1 MRRPVEH
8 ESMQALI
15 TTHAIAIGLYLAVAL
30 VLIAHYVELR
40 AAYVLWWAAGALALA
55 AHALADLAALTAA
68 APLALVVVEM
78 TLRLAGAGFF
88 LTASVSRD
96 PRSRGI
102 AVVGTLGFGA
112 LMAAVIATL
121 LLTTRQVLLA
131 DGIAG
136 TATGVAFL
144 LAAEGYRR
152 AEQILDDAGTR
163 LIFGGLAIAGVN
175 YLAWAWVPKTVDLET
190 AFELLGGLFVLAFG
204 AGVLAR
210 SVQRARRLVVLSQL
224 SLALHRPS
232 TVHDLLQDVLERAG
246 DLLELHT
253 GWVFLKDPGTDAY
266 ELAASYHLPRAL
278 AAEGRQAMRG
288 SCRCLDLLAAHQL
301 TDPVNIVNCMRLE
314 RAGTSA
320 QHASVPLRTSNGIAG
335 LMNLVLPAGRL
346 FGHRELALLAT
357 VGGEVGLAIEKTQL
371 LEELAVKERIRAE
384 LIKRVLTV
392 QEDERRRI
400 ARELHD
406 ETGQSLSALIVNLD
420 MVRAAVE
427 DQPQTSEALDRL
439 KGLAET
445 ALEEVRKLIYDLR
458 PTVLDDLGLTSALRW
473 YAHAQLESRGVEVTF
488 KIELGEARLDTVV
501 ETTLF
506 RIAQEAMWNIVKHSG
521 ATRAELELS
530 LAAGRVRLRVG
541 DNGRGFRPDGQRTF
555 DPLRGGLGL
564 EGMHERAALIGG
576 TVSIRSN
583 EGHGTEVVAELP
595 LTAPGGA

>member
-1 MRRPVEH
+1 
-8 ESMQALI
+8 MQAL
-15 TTHAIAIGLYLAVAL
+15 TTIHAIAIGLYLAVAL
-30 VLIAHYVELR
+30 LLIAQYVELR

-55 AHALADLAALTAA
+55 ARALADLAALTAA
-68 APLALVVVEM
+68 VPLPLMLVET
-78 TLRLAGAGFF
+78 TLQLAGAGFF

-112 LMAAVIATL
+112 LVAAVIAVL
-121 LLTTRQVLLA
+121 LLTTGQVMLA
-131 DGIAG
+131 DGIAD

-152 AEQILDDAGTR
+152 AEQLLDDLGTR

-175 YLAWAWVPKTVDLET
+175 YLAWAWVPKTVGLET
-190 AFELLGGLFVLAFG
+190 TFELLGGLFVLAFG

-210 SVQRARRLVVLSQL
+210 SVQRARRLVVLSQI
-224 SLALHRPS
+224 SAALHRS
-232 TVHDLLQDVLERAG
+232 TTVHELLRDVLERAG
-246 DLLELHT
+246 ELLQLHS
-253 GWVFLKDPGTDAY
+253 GWVFLRRPDTDVY
-266 ELAASYHLPRAL
+266 ELAATYHLPRVLEADER
-278 AAEGRQAMRG
+278 EGMRG

-357 VGGEVGLAIEKTQL
+357 VGGEVGLAIEKTHL
-371 LEELAVKERIRAE
+371 LEELAVKERIRAQ

-406 ETGQSLSALIVNLD
+406 ETGQSLSALILNLD
-420 MVRAAVE
+420 ITRATVE
-427 DQPQTSEALDRL
+427 DQPQTAEALDRL
-439 KGLAET
+439 KGLAEG

-458 PTVLDDLGLTSALRW
+458 PTVLDDLGLASALRW
-473 YAHAQLESRGVEVTF
+473 YAHAQLEPRGVEVTF

-521 ATRAELELS
+521 ATRTELELS
-530 LAAGRVRLRVG
+530 LAADRVRLRVW
-541 DNGRGFRPDGQRTF
+541 DNGRGFRLDGRRTF
-555 DPLRGGLGL
+555 EPLRGGLGL
-564 EGMHERAALIGG
+564 GGMRERAALIGG